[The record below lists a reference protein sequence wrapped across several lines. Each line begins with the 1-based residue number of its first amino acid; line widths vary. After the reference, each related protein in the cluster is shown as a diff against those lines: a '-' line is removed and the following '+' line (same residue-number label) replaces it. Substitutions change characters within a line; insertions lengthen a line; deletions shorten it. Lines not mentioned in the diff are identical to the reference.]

1 MTLMLLRTMIDD
13 DDCFSCCLHRFLV
26 GVLGN
31 NGVLTSDA
39 ALKGAHFVQLCSQ
52 RSIPLVFLQNITP
65 DKPFTASIKGG
76 MSVCRCLVS
85 LVAMTI
91 LSFWLWEFLV
101 ENFMV
106 DRISDWEIF
115 WLIELGH
122 IL

>member
-1 MTLMLLRTMIDD
+1 MMMIDKD
-13 DDCFSCCLHRFLV
+13 VVSCCLHRFLV
-26 GVLGN
+26 GILAN

-65 DKPFTASIKGG
+65 DKPFTASVEEG

-91 LSFWLWEFLV
+91 LSFWLWEFFV
-101 ENFMV
+101 ENFVV